1 MHFIYEKRPRTEFLC
16 AEALSSETD
25 MPPDGGYCHT

>member
-1 MHFIYEKRPRTEFLC
+1 MHFIYEKRPRAEFLC